1 MKIIQLL
8 SVMGL
13 TIGIGCAA
21 SVQPDLSVIGERGN
35 WLKKRAW
42 VKEAQAVQEQLLK
55 DSVAVKK
62 SRTQFI
68 TAFETIDKKVNEFY
82 SIKGFTRGKLG
93 TLITDIKADIALDTE
108 RRIAQAKQRSESD
121 DAPINFY
128 DVQVEAI
135 EQEVKRFERD
145 FEQFNLDMKSI
156 ADLDV
161 SLQDRI
167 KTVDKQ
173 IKDSAN
179 LVSQSSKK
187 LDEMWWIIDDQK
199 AADAFYVIQE
209 FGDKVAAIKKYLE
222 ETLFVD
228 FKKVIATL
236 EKQIEQVNKQ
246 IERIE
251 ERGFIVAH
259 RTQRLK
265 QKEVGDVLA
274 VVSEE
279 LTSQNEQAPVKPRR
293 RTASKKQEWYDG
305 WFALPQQMY
314 GYIQEFVSAS
324 WSFISSVFGLQKKV
338 VRARRRVADL
348 E

>member
-1 MKIIQLL
+1 MRIIQLL

-13 TIGIGCAA
+13 IVGIGCTA
-21 SVQPDLSVIGERGN
+21 SVQPDPIVIGERGN

-42 VKEAQAVQEQLLK
+42 VKEAQSVQEQLLK

-62 SRTQFI
+62 SRTQFLSE
-68 TAFETIDKKVNEFY
+68 FETIDKKVNEFY

-93 TLITDIKADIALDTE
+93 TLIADIKADIMQDKE
-108 RRIAQAKQRSESD
+108 RRIAQAKKRSESD
-121 DAPINFY
+121 DTPINFY

-167 KTVDKQ
+167 KAVDKQ
-173 IKDSAN
+173 IKEASS
-179 LVSQSSKK
+179 LSSQSSKK
-187 LDEMWWIIDDQK
+187 LEEMWWIIDDQK
-199 AADAFYVIQE
+199 AANAFYEIQE
-209 FGDKVAAIKKYLE
+209 FADKVAAIKKYLE
-222 ETLFVD
+222 DTLFAD
-228 FKKVIATL
+228 FKNVISTL

-246 IERIE
+246 VERIE

-259 RTQRLK
+259 RAHRKK

-274 VVSEE
+274 VVSDEVAF
-279 LTSQNEQAPVKPRR
+279 QVEQEPVRPRR
-293 RTASKKQEWYDG
+293 TIKKKHEWYES
-305 WFALPQQMY
+305 FFSFPQQLY
-314 GYIQEFVSAS
+314 GYVQELVSAS
-324 WSFISSVFGLQKKV
+324 WLFVTSLFGVQKKV
-338 VRARRRVADL
+338 VRARRRIADS

>member
-13 TIGIGCAA
+13 VAWIGCTLA
-21 SVQPDLSVIGERGN
+21 VQPDPVVIGERGN

-62 SRTQFI
+62 SRGQFLS
-68 TAFETIDKKVNEFY
+68 ELEMIDKKVNEFY
-82 SIKGFTRGKLG
+82 SVKGFTRGKLG
-93 TLITDIKADIALDTE
+93 TLIADVKTEIAQDKE
-108 RRIAQAKQRSESD
+108 RRIAQAKKRSESD

-145 FEQFNLDMKSI
+145 FEQFNLDMTSI

-167 KTVDKQ
+167 KAVDKQ
-173 IKDSAN
+173 IKEAGTLSA
-179 LVSQSSKK
+179 QSSKK
-187 LDEMWWIIDDQK
+187 LEEMWWIIDDQK

-209 FGDKVAAIKKYLE
+209 IADKVAAIKKYLE

-228 FKKVIATL
+228 FKKVIGTL

-246 IERIE
+246 IDRIE

-259 RTQRLK
+259 RAHRMK

-274 VVSEE
+274 VVSDEVAAE
-279 LTSQNEQAPVKPRR
+279 AEKEPVRPRR
-293 RTASKKQEWYDG
+293 ITKKKQEWYEPL
-305 WFALPQQMY
+305 FLLPQQICSY
-314 GYIQEFVSAS
+314 LQELVVAS
-324 WSFISSVFGLQKKV
+324 WSFVTSLFGVQKKV
-338 VRARRRVADL
+338 VRARRRVADS

>member
-8 SVMGL
+8 SVVGL
-13 TIGIGCAA
+13 IVGVGCTA
-21 SVQPDLSVIGERGN
+21 SVQPDPAVIGERGN

-55 DSVAVKK
+55 DSVIVKK

-68 TAFETIDKKVNEFY
+68 SAFEVVDKKVNEFY
-82 SIKGFTRGKLG
+82 SIKGFTRGKFD
-93 TLITDIKADIALDTE
+93 TVIAEIKADIMQDKE
-108 RRIAQAKQRSESD
+108 RRIAQAKKRSEGD
-121 DAPINFY
+121 DTPINFY

-135 EQEVKRFERD
+135 EQEVKRFERE

-173 IKDSAN
+173 IKEASVLSA
-179 LVSQSSKK
+179 QSTKK
-187 LDEMWWIIDDQK
+187 LEEMWWIIDDQK
-199 AADAFYVIQE
+199 AADAFYVIQD
-209 FGDKVAAIKKYLE
+209 FADKIAAIKKYLE
-222 ETLFVD
+222 ETLFAD

-246 IERIE
+246 VERIE
-251 ERGFIVAH
+251 ERGFVVAH
-259 RTQRLK
+259 RAQRMK

-274 VVSEE
+274 VVSDEVVA
-279 LTSQNEQAPVKPRR
+279 SAEQEPVRPRR
-293 RTASKKQEWYDG
+293 IKQKKQEWYEG
-305 WFALPQQMY
+305 WLSLPQQLY
-314 GYIQEFVSAS
+314 CYIQEFISAS
-324 WSFISSVFGLQKKV
+324 WLLVSSVFGVQKKV
-338 VRARRRVADL
+338 VRARRRVADS